1 MLTGANI
8 LKPNWLPKP
17 FKRPRINYLPPLKS
31 QNWALGSK
39 NPWNKMNSMSQWQ
52 QAQLSKI
59 WEKTLI
65 DSRNPV
71 QRVFH
76 IVEKFPIFIQKSR
89 EKKISIKNQKI
100 TNVNFYAKI
109 S

>member
-8 LKPNWLPKP
+8 LKPNWPPKP

-52 QAQLSKI
+52 QAQLSKT
-59 WEKTLI
+59 EKKKLI
-65 DSRNPV
+65 DSRIPV

-76 IVEKFPIFIQKSR
+76 TVEKFPFFIQK
-89 EKKISIKNQKI
+89 KKIKNFK
-100 TNVNFYAKI
+100 KKRG
-109 S
+109 